1 MKCPYCDFEN
11 KPTSK
16 FCENCGA
23 RLIPDES
30 KAEQNHAYDGVSQEP
45 YTDAENVFSGAAD
58 DDGYDGT
65 NQYGGQEPPF
75 QQTGYDGTNQYGG
88 QEPPF
93 QQTGYGGTNQYGG
106 QEPPFQQTGYDGTNQ
121 YGGQDSPYQQA
132 NMPQGYGMPP
142 VPPKK
147 KNSKIGIAVLI
158 LGILGMGSRL
168 FGLIAIGLG
177 VYDLIKN
184 KDKKHVLVIIGI
196 VLAAL
201 GILFGGAS
209 SHRVRSSSSAAS
221 ATATPAPTK
230 AATATPVPTEA
241 PTATPVPTEAPTVE
255 EPVVAEP
262 STESA
267 VPEAA
272 NGQDATNATSSYSS
286 YEEIYE
292 TYAQKIRDAA
302 PGLVEE
308 YEAEAAENTN
318 GLEGLAQISSEK
330 IGKLAEITT
339 EGTSE
344 MASFMMFHG
353 SGDYDEYEEWAGELY
368 DVYEEEAEKITSA
381 YLDSA
386 SSAAIDDLDL
396 EDFDLGDFNLD
407 F

>member
-1 MKCPYCDFEN
+1 MKCPYCGFEN

-30 KAEQNHAYDGVSQEP
+30 KVEQNHAYDGVSQEP
-45 YTDAENVFSGAAD
+45 YSDAEDVFSGAAD
-58 DDGYDGT
+58 DAGYDGTGQYGGQEPPFQQTGYDGT

-88 QEPPF
+88 QEPPH
-93 QQTGYGGTNQYGG
+93 QQTNMNQGYGT
-106 QEPPFQQTGYDGTNQ
+106 
-121 YGGQDSPYQQA
+121 
-132 NMPQGYGMPP
+132 PQGYGMPP

-168 FGLIAIGLG
+168 LGLIAIGLG

-184 KDKKHVLVIIGI
+184 KNKKHVLVIIGM

-209 SHRVRSSSSAAS
+209 SHRVRNSSSAAS

-241 PTATPVPTEAPTVE
+241 PTATPVPTEAPKVVE
-255 EPVVAEP
+255 PSVAEP

-272 NGQDATNATSSYSS
+272 GGQDATDATSSYSS

-308 YEAEAAENTN
+308 YEAEAAENTD

-339 EGTSE
+339 EGTGE

>member
-1 MKCPYCDFEN
+1 MKCPYCGFEN

-30 KAEQNHAYDGVSQEP
+30 KVEQNHAYDGVSQEP
-45 YTDAENVFSGAAD
+45 YSDAEDVFSGAAD
-58 DDGYDGT
+58 DAGYDGTGQYGGQEPPFQQTGYDGT

-88 QEPPF
+88 QEPPH
-93 QQTGYGGTNQYGG
+93 QQTNMNQGYGT
-106 QEPPFQQTGYDGTNQ
+106 
-121 YGGQDSPYQQA
+121 
-132 NMPQGYGMPP
+132 PQGYGMPP

-168 FGLIAIGLG
+168 LGLIAIGLG

-184 KDKKHVLVIIGI
+184 KNKKHVLVIIGM

-209 SHRVRSSSSAAS
+209 SHRVRNSSSAAS

-241 PTATPVPTEAPTVE
+241 PTATPVPTEAPKVVE
-255 EPVVAEP
+255 PSVAEP

-272 NGQDATNATSSYSS
+272 GGQDATDATSSYSS

-308 YEAEAAENTN
+308 YEAEAAENTD

-339 EGTSE
+339 EGTGE

-407 F
+407 LY